1 MLCLHFYFQPSPK
14 FQHIVLIKGAWC
26 TIAREIFPYAFEIS
40 SCVFFV
46 IPMTIITV
54 LYVLIGLKLR
64 RPRGGSGSNSQEL
77 NVEPRSISN
86 RHSQSHVIRM
96 LGKSRLYYFSIILFF
111 ITCKMESPFG
121 SMHLFYARCFY
132 CTGKY

>member
-1 MLCLHFYFQPSPK
+1 MSCFHFYFQPSPK
-14 FQHIVLIKGAWC
+14 FQQIVLIKGAWC

-96 LGKSRLYYFSIILFF
+96 LGKYPLYYFRIIITHF
-111 ITCKMESPFG
+111 ITWNMASPFG
-121 SMHLFYARCFY
+121 NVFVFYFNI
-132 CTGKY
+132 